1 MQCYLL
7 LQNKVTHAPHAAL
20 KSQPCPRDGC
30 RGRVQDAERV
40 TQTKRKKELE
50 AILAAP
56 PAIPVPTPKPSGR
69 GRKAHQAPAA
79 SRVIAFLYPPSKSLF
94 TVAIRVFPGILSSAS
109 YLCGVEHT
117 ILVGDEAVMRL
128 SSVIALSHLHDM
140 KPVAMTTLSL
150 MVRVATHLNTFGSR
164 W

>member
-1 MQCYLL
+1 MQCHLL

-69 GRKAHQAPAA
+69 GRKSHQAPAA
-79 SRVIAFLYPPSKSLF
+79 AQVIVSTTPKVFSL
-94 TVAIRVFPGILSSAS
+94 L
-109 YLCGVEHT
+109 L
-117 ILVGDEAVMRL
+117 
-128 SSVIALSHLHDM
+128 
-140 KPVAMTTLSL
+140 
-150 MVRVATHLNTFGSR
+150 
-164 W
+164 